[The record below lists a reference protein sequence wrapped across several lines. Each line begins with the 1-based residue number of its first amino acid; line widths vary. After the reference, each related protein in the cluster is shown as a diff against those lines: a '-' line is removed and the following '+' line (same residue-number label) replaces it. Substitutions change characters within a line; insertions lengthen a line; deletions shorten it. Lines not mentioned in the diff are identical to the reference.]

1 MLARQEGHEVGRGV
15 DGPTVDRLHA
25 KTLAAASD
33 SLPVVDLRYA
43 RIMAWQRD
51 PERPDPAEPAR
62 QTVRETLVE
71 RQIREA
77 MDDGRFADLP
87 HQGERLPIDDD
98 VLAGEWAL
106 AYRML
111 KNAGVAP
118 AWIEAD
124 KQARAL
130 LGERDRL
137 MERAPRSSALG
148 RRRGRDELRRL
159 VDAANRAI
167 IRVNIEAPTDRL
179 QRALL
184 DIDVEL
190 ARFERAARGEPPD

>member
-1 MLARQEGHEVGRGV
+1 V
-15 DGPTVDRLHA
+15 
-25 KTLAAASD
+25 KTLAVASD

-77 MDDGRFADLP
+77 MDDGRFAHLP

-98 VLAGEWAL
+98 ALAGEWAL

-167 IRVNIEAPTDRL
+167 IRVNIEAPTDRQ